1 MPTTTLV
8 RDVMRV
14 GVPTCREDTPLR
26 DAARLL
32 VERNVSALVVLDEDA
47 NAVGWLGEQHL
58 ARAIDRDLAHLTAG
72 DVMHELVPEILP
84 DIPAAAAAHL
94 MLDRGLQQL
103 FVTHHAGGVKYPAA
117 VITLQDTIR
126 IIAGMER
133 APGVGVGAERPTAVD
148 LFKHRYG
155 LT

>member
-14 GVPTCREDTPLR
+14 GVPTCREDTPLK

-32 VERNVSALVVLDEDA
+32 VERNVAALIVLDEDA
-47 NAVGWLGEQHL
+47 NMVGWIGEHHL
-58 ARAIDRDLAHLTAG
+58 ARVIDRDLVHLTAG
-72 DVMHELVPEILP
+72 DVMHDHVPEILP
-84 DIPAAAAAHL
+84 DIPAAAATHL
-94 MLDRGLQQL
+94 MLDRGLHQL
-103 FVTHHAGGVKYPAA
+103 FISHHAGGVKYPAA
-117 VITLQDTIR
+117 VITLQDIMR

-133 APGVGVGAERPTAVD
+133 APGVGTGAERPTAVD

-155 LT
+155 MT